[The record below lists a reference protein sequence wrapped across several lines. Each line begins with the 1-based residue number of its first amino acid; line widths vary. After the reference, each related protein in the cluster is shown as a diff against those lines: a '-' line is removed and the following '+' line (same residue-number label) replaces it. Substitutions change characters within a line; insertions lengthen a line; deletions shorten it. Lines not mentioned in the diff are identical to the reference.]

1 MSQSVLFHRCLLI
14 NFFCQHRSF
23 LIVNITLFPSLL
35 IIILPSLSP
44 SHAFSLCLSLSFS
57 VSLTTF
63 TTISPFFYSSPY
75 LSVFINRFL
84 KVSLTI
90 SLRFYPYSPAFLLSL
105 SLTRF
110 VILSRAFHRF
120 PLSLSLSLSLCLT
133 HLLPILLSLFLSLSP
148 FPPFALSLHQFD
160 YIIIWAADVSD
171 RRSLHPLSSLLY
183 HAAGSSY
190 IRYIYQ

>member
-1 MSQSVLFHRCLLI
+1 MSQLVLFNRCLLI

-75 LSVFINRFL
+75 LSVFINGIL

-120 PLSLSLSLSLCLT
+120 PLSLSLSLCLT

>member
-1 MSQSVLFHRCLLI
+1 MSQLVLFHRCLLI

-90 SLRFYPYSPAFLLSL
+90 SLRFYPYSPAF
-105 SLTRF
+105 
-110 VILSRAFHRF
+110 
-120 PLSLSLSLSLCLT
+120 
-133 HLLPILLSLFLSLSP
+133 FLSLSVGFHL
-148 FPPFALSLHQFD
+148 FPLCLPHSPSSNLTLFVSFFVPLPSICSLFTSVWLHHHLGGGR
-160 YIIIWAADVSD
+160 IWQEVSTS
-171 RRSLHPLSSLLY
+171 SLFSPLSCSWFII
-183 HAAGSSY
+183 HKIHISMT
-190 IRYIYQ
+190 